1 MPKFLSF
8 RNLILSAAV
17 LIAAGIFSGCS
28 SVPAEGTED
37 PYAAPLPAEEEVV
50 WVTDNT
56 AHLYGVPDAVPVPA
70 GSIAIGSAE
79 ELASIGRE
87 KGYPLDGDYVL
98 TTDLDLTGVEMEP
111 IGGSASNCG
120 IVAGDNV
127 FSGTFDGRGHTIR
140 GLTMEFHESVRV
152 HVGLFGSVG
161 SDNPADPAEIRNLI
175 LKEVSLSG
183 DFSDV
188 YTMGALAGQVSGY
201 AQIDDIAVLSG
212 SVSANSGDG
221 SLGVGGLIGQIRT
234 QTDIGCSNEGVFI
247 TDIYC
252 NLKVTALAPDV
263 TSGLIGRIRASKL
276 GELSRVIVAG
286 QARGKGDKGRA
297 VCGGDSVP
305 LKSENVWYISSAGVS
320 HKQIG
325 MSKSASSLQ
334 ELPGKG
340 WKSVDGLY
348 AMPGMVWD
356 SAVFSPGLDSLF
368 LQVSPGDTA
377 DHVEYNFTLPQK
389 SGGQP
394 IVWTSDNP
402 EHLQIDGNTAVVT
415 KPEHGSVY
423 VHLTA
428 AAGEVSRTYTLRIVS
443 GEEVSLGMDGSW
455 LIAEGYPMGTDYCW
469 VTVHIPDGTMT
480 DFRWN
485 TTGRF
490 LTTGLPEN
498 SRVELRVAGYE
509 TRSWAPSGVASL
521 YIDCGTGY
529 YGLTKAA
536 AKPAEVT
543 LVTAAGKTEYSGGGE
558 IKLRGN
564 SSAGQ
569 EKRPFKLKLDTKAD
583 LFGMGKNK
591 HWVLLANWYERTH
604 LRNVM
609 SYEMS
614 GRLGMWYCESVW
626 VDLYYN
632 GEYCGLY
639 QLCES
644 IRVDEERVDIFDWEE
659 AAEAVASLCAE
670 DHGLSGAKKEAL
682 ARQLAYDL
690 SWVTRGTNGTYDL
703 SAYIDELDLTI
714 DGGYLIENDSYNDEP
729 SQFTTENGVMY
740 MVTAPNT
747 LVQSRD
753 MFRWVKNYFQ
763 SVEDA
768 IFSPTRR
775 NENGD
780 HYADLMDMDSF
791 ADYWFVNEFFKNG
804 EILYKSTFLS
814 LDRGGKLTW
823 GPVWDMDWAGGNHVN
838 LGEGGQNPTGWVHGG
853 GVRQVWSRSMF
864 TDPYCVL
871 LLYER
876 FDDTV
881 RDAMDAALADME
893 VYAAG
898 LQTAADRDN
907 ERWNYPDSFTEEM
920 DLYRTWLTGRREWM
934 TAQFASPETLLESL
948 KMYTPSEVMTV
959 TGGRITGNT
968 LTLTMALE
976 AGAADYGEVFVNGV
990 SCGTFPLTEEITVTV
1005 PEGAG
1010 ETTGAYDAVEVLG
1023 CRAEGDYPVS
1033 LYEYRIVSSRGGT
1046 DGCDI
1051 RESGCIFIPKG

>member
-1 MPKFLSF
+1 MPKFLAF
-8 RNLILSAAV
+8 RNLILSAA
-17 LIAAGIFSGCS
+17 LLLAAGVFSGCS
-28 SVPAEGTED
+28 PAPDAGEED
-37 PYAAPLPAEEEVV
+37 PYAVPLPAEEEVV
-50 WVTDNT
+50 WVSDNT
-56 AHLYGVPDAVPVPA
+56 AHLYGIPDNIPVPA

-79 ELASIGRE
+79 ELASIGRD
-87 KGYPLDGDYVL
+87 KDYPPDGDYVL
-98 TTDLDLTGVEMEP
+98 ITDLDLTRVEMEP
-111 IGGSASNCG
+111 ICGAASGCG
-120 IVAGDNV
+120 IVSGDNV

-140 GLTMEFHESVRV
+140 GLTMDFNESVRV

-161 SDNPADPAEIRNLI
+161 SDDPEDPAEIRNLI
-175 LKEVSLSG
+175 LKEVSLTG
-183 DFSDV
+183 TFSDV

-201 AQIDDIAVLSG
+201 AQIRNIAVLSG
-212 SVSANSGDG
+212 SVTAELGDG

-234 QTDIGCSNEGVFI
+234 QTDTGCSNEGVCI

-252 NLKVTALAPDV
+252 SLQVTAYKSDV
-263 TSGLIGRIRASKL
+263 TSGLIGRIRASDL
-276 GELSRVIVAG
+276 GELSRVIVTG
-286 QARGKGDKGRA
+286 QARVKGDKGRA
-297 VCGGDSVP
+297 ICGGDGVP
-305 LKSENVWYISSAGVS
+305 LVSENVWYLSSAGTAYAD
-320 HKQIG
+320 IG
-325 MSKSASSLQ
+325 QSKSSSSLK

-340 WKSVDGLY
+340 WKSADGLY
-348 AMPGMVWD
+348 AMPEMVWD

-368 LQVSPGDTA
+368 LQVSPGDTV

-394 IVWTSDNP
+394 IVWTSDDP
-402 EHLQIDGNTAVVT
+402 EHLRIEGSNAIVQ
-415 KPEHGSVY
+415 KPEYGSVY
-423 VHLTA
+423 VRLTA
-428 AAGEVSRTYTLRIVS
+428 SAGEVSRTYTLRVVS
-443 GEEVSLGMDGSW
+443 GKEVSLGRDGSW
-455 LIAEGYPMGTDYCW
+455 LIAEGYPPDTDYCW
-469 VTVHIPDGTMT
+469 VTENITDGTVT
-480 DFRWN
+480 DFQWN
-485 TTGRF
+485 RTGRF

-498 SRVELRVAGYE
+498 SRVELRVSGYE
-509 TRSWAPSGVASL
+509 SQSWVPSTVASL

-536 AKPAEVT
+536 AQSAKVT
-543 LVTAAGKTEYSGGGE
+543 LLTPDGKTEYSGEGM

-569 EKRPFKLKLDTKAD
+569 EKRPFKLKLDTKAN

-591 HWVLLANWYERTH
+591 HWVLLANWYDRTN

-609 SYEMS
+609 AYEMS
-614 GRLGMWYCESVW
+614 GRLGMWYCQSVW

-632 GEYCGLY
+632 GAYYGMY

-659 AAEAVASLCAE
+659 AAEEVASLCAE
-670 DHGLSGAKKEAL
+670 DYSLSQAREEAL

-690 SWVTRGTNGTYDL
+690 TWVTRGTDGNYDL
-703 SAYIDELDLTI
+703 SEYIEKLDLTI

-729 SQFTTENGVMY
+729 TKFTTANGVMY
-740 MVTAPNT
+740 MVTTPNS

-753 MFRWVKNYFQ
+753 MFRWVKDFFQ

-768 IFSPTRR
+768 IFAPTRR

-780 HYADLMDMDSF
+780 HYTDLMDMDSF
-791 ADYWFVNEFFKNG
+791 AKYWFVNEFFKNG

-814 LDRGGKLTW
+814 VDKGGKLTW

-838 LGEGGQNPTGWVHGG
+838 LGEGGKNPAGWVHGG

-881 RDAMDAALADME
+881 RDAMDAAVADLE
-893 VYAAG
+893 TYSAG

-907 ERWNYPDSFTEEM
+907 DRWNYPDSYQEEI
-920 DLYRTWLTGRREWM
+920 DLYRTWITGRRKWM
-934 TAQFASPETLLESL
+934 KEQFTSPETLLESL
-948 KMYTPSEVMTV
+948 KMYRASDVMTV
-959 TGGRITGNT
+959 TGGKITGDT
-968 LTLTMALE
+968 LKLTMQLE
-976 AGAADYGEVFVNGV
+976 TGAAEYVEVFVNGI
-990 SCGTFPLTEEITVTV
+990 SCGTVPLTEEITVTV

-1010 ETTGAYDAVEVLG
+1010 DTTAAYDAVEVLG
-1023 CRAEGDYPVS
+1023 CRADGDSYK
-1033 LYEYRIVSSRGGT
+1033 YRIVSQRGGT